1 MGILSKGKTF
11 TGTEQ
16 VTSTKLHNLVDA
28 ATFDDPAD
36 GTTVEVKGTGKLGVV
51 DGGINT
57 AQLADDCI
65 TPDKLDGL
73 TGEFGF
79 TALSSITARLIA
91 YAPAAITS
99 STLSLDLDNGNAQI
113 ITLDEPGG
121 AITTVDALANMTAGE
136 QFTIILK
143 PINRTHSITGW
154 HSTWKWFGGS
164 APAITG
170 TAGSVD
176 IISGIS
182 DGTNAYVTMLKG
194 FA

>member
-1 MGILSKGKTF
+1 MAILTKGKTF

-36 GTTVEVKGTGKLGVV
+36 GTTIEVKGTGKLGVV
-51 DGGINT
+51 DNGINT

-65 TPDKLDGL
+65 TPDQLDGL

-79 TALSSITARLIA
+79 TALNSITARLIA
-91 YAPAAITS
+91 YAPSAVTS
-99 STLSLDLDNGNAQI
+99 STLSLNLDNGNAQI
-113 ITLDEPGG
+113 ITLDVAAG
-121 AITTVDALANMTAGE
+121 AITTVDALDNMTAGE

-143 PINRTHSITGW
+143 PINRTHTITGW
-154 HSTWKWFGGS
+154 DSTWKWFGGA

-182 DGTNAYVTMLKG
+182 DGTNAYVTMLKN